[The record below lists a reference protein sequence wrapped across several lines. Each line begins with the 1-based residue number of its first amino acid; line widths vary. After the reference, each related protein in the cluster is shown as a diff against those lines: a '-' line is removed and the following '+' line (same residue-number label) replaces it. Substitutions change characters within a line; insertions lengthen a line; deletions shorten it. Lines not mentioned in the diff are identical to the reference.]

1 MDQQNLE
8 SKSADEGDGIKEA
21 APLPEGIV
29 KSKGSWLA
37 RFSAFIGMVNLVAII
52 LFGVWYAQNIT
63 SEKCLV
69 CPKYYK
75 YK

>member
-21 APLPEGIV
+21 APLPESIV

-63 SEKCLV
+63 SDK
-69 CPKYYK
+69 
-75 YK
+75 